1 MNSTILYQN
10 LTLFAQLFRRD
21 LYVRSKNF
29 GQTIT
34 NYIVI
39 WPLLYATASL
49 YFQAHSIFT
58 TQETKAGT
66 ILFAGNLLL
75 SCLVITFHYTVDI
88 LHDLEGPRTIDYLIT
103 RANPRLIL
111 LERIFFAA
119 FFGLI
124 TSIPFFPVVKLILGS
139 YLDTSNLSWL
149 KLFAL
154 LPFGSLCCASYNQL
168 AILATR
174 SSSSLGSVWTRYHHP
189 LVTLGGFWIPLHVIT
204 SYSPTLGALVRC
216 TPLVY
221 FTEGLR
227 QAIIGGPQFMS
238 TVHCAA
244 MLTMFSVIFII
255 GSWMVFKRRIDHV

>member
-103 RANPRLIL
+103 RAKPTPHTARAHFLCC
-111 LERIFFAA
+111 IFWPNYQYS
-119 FFGLI
+119 L
-124 TSIPFFPVVKLILGS
+124 FPCCKTHLR
-139 YLDTSNLSWL
+139 
-149 KLFAL
+149 L
-154 LPFGSLCCASYNQL
+154 LP
-168 AILATR
+168 
-174 SSSSLGSVWTRYHHP
+174 RYEQP
-189 LVTLGGFWIPLHVIT
+189 LM
-204 SYSPTLGALVRC
+204 A
-216 TPLVY
+216 
-221 FTEGLR
+221 
-227 QAIIGGPQFMS
+227 
-238 TVHCAA
+238 
-244 MLTMFSVIFII
+244 
-255 GSWMVFKRRIDHV
+255 